1 MEQGGVEQIAK
12 PILVSV
18 AVGTVVCI
26 GILLLLSV
34 LLSVKSIPQALIGPM
49 AIFAIIAGAFVS
61 GFFCARTQRQK
72 GLAYGAVCGAVL
84 SLLVLLAGIG
94 LPGNDMGMLA
104 LFKVVF
110 MLLGGMLGGV
120 LGVNVRHRRRR

>member
-1 MEQGGVEQIAK
+1 MEQKGVERIAR
-12 PILVSV
+12 PILISV
-18 AVGTVVCI
+18 AAGAIVCI

-34 LLSVKSIPQALIGPM
+34 LLSVKSIPQSLISPM

-61 GFFCARTQRQK
+61 GFTCARAQRQN
-72 GLAYGAVCGAVL
+72 GLAYGVACGAVL
-84 SLLVLLAGIG
+84 SILVLLAGIG

-110 MLLGGMLGGV
+110 MLFGGMLGGV
-120 LGVNVRHRRRR
+120 LGVNVRQRRRR